1 MRLHLNRELQNLI
14 YESQKW
20 SYTMQ
25 IVLKH
30 FVSFVLYLIY
40 DAHTVA
46 IVWSAAKQERD
57 NKKCNI
63 AKEFIKLYLWLC
75 GVYLLC
81 E

>member
-1 MRLHLNRELQNLI
+1 ML
-14 YESQKW
+14 

-46 IVWSAAKQERD
+46 IVRSAKQERD
-57 NKKCNI
+57 KNNI

>member
-1 MRLHLNRELQNLI
+1 
-14 YESQKW
+14 
-20 SYTMQ
+20 MQ

-57 NKKCNI
+57 KKNVISPRSLLNYICDCVAYISYANK
-63 AKEFIKLYLWLC
+63 
-75 GVYLLC
+75 
-81 E
+81 

>member
-1 MRLHLNRELQNLI
+1 
-14 YESQKW
+14 
-20 SYTMQ
+20 MQ

-46 IVWSAAKQERD
+46 IVRSAKQERD
-57 NKKCNI
+57 KNNI